1 MREASFHLSVGHAVD
16 YAGLCPATVRHTMI
30 GSRLGSGQ
38 LVYLVYC
45 VAAAGSENPT
55 AMGHSLPPVPY
66 RLLAQRSAHCVSS
79 GMDMMLR

>member
-30 GSRLGSGQ
+30 GSRLGSWYT
-38 LVYLVYC
+38 LFIC
-45 VAAAGSENPT
+45 VAAAGSKNPT
-55 AMGHSLPPVPY
+55 AMGHSLPPLPY